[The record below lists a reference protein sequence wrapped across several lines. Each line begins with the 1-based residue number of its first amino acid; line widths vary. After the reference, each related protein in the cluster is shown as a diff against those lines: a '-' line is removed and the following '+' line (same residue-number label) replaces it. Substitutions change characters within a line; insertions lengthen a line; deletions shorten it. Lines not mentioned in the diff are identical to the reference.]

1 MLIIIYIRR
10 GNWTNRKKAVDKGK
24 STFAFAAGS
33 QFLYDWL
40 NYNPS
45 LATYPAS
52 YTNNLRIIAQNPN
65 TISINACLEVDL
77 FGQVCSESVGTRQIS
92 GTGGQLDF
100 ACRAYLSQNGISFI
114 CCNSS
119 YQDRD
124 GNLKSRIVPTLLLGS
139 IVTVPRSL
147 THCIVTEYG
156 IADLAGR
163 STWQRAE
170 ALINIA
176 HPDLREELIKEA
188 EKMKI
193 WCKSNKKP
201 VA

>member
-1 MLIIIYIRR
+1 M
-10 GNWTNRKKAVDKGK
+10 
-24 STFAFAAGS
+24 
-33 QFLYDWL
+33 
-40 NYNPS
+40 
-45 LATYPAS
+45 
-52 YTNNLRIIAQNPN
+52 
-65 TISINACLEVDL
+65 EVDL

-100 ACRAYLSQNGISFI
+100 ACGAYLSQNGISFI

-124 GNLKSRIVPTLLLGS
+124 GNLKSRIVPTLLPGS

-188 EKMKI
+188 ENEDLAQI
-193 WCKSNKKP
+193 QKP